1 MDLRILSGGSGNNM
15 APLIKFEYFGREF
28 GIIIAMFL
36 GFGFGFFLEKAG
48 FGSGKKLCDVWYGRD
63 FAVIRV
69 MFTAVIVAMMG
80 IFGLHYLGLLDL
92 DLLYINPTYIP
103 SQIVGGFLLGAGFS
117 IGGYCPGT
125 SAVAISSGKLDG
137 LIFTLGFIVGVIG
150 FSEMFPLF
158 ENFYNS
164 GSMGR
169 KLLYETLGISPGLNT
184 LLVILMAVG
193 TFWLVGKIEAKVR
206 GSKL

>member
-1 MDLRILSGGSGNNM
+1 MRSRILLGGNGNNM
-15 APLIKFEYFGREF
+15 APLIKYEYFGREF

-63 FAVIRV
+63 FAVVRV
-69 MFTAVIVAMMG
+69 MFTAIIVAMMG
-80 IFGLHYLGLLDL
+80 IFGLHYLGLMDL
-92 DLLYINPTYIP
+92 ELIYINPTYIP
-103 SQIVGGFLLGAGFS
+103 SQIVGGLLLGAGFA

-137 LIFTLGFIVGVIG
+137 LIFTLGFLGGVIG
-150 FSEMFPLF
+150 FSEMFPWI
-158 ENFYNS
+158 EGFYNS

-169 KLLYETLGISPGLNT
+169 KFLYEPLGMSPGLT
-184 LLVILMAVG
+184 VFLVILLAIG
-193 TFWLVGKIEAKVR
+193 TFWLVGKIEAKVK
-206 GSKL
+206 GGK